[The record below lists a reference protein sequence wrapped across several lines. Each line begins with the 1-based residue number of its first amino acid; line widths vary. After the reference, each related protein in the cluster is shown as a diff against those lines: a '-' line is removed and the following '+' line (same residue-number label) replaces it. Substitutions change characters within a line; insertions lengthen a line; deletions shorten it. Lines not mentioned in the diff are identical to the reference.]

1 MEEGEECGRLLADAL
16 HPDAAFVYMAI
27 GYGLRKGKILKAE
40 ARDAFTEFVI
50 LVTLPCMIF
59 ESFQITLTV
68 ETLQKGLLSLF
79 VASSVEVLSLIIS
92 NVAFRFCKKMRF
104 LSCATGRWSVT
115 PVLPVCRLLKMGMG
129 WTVFFMPASISSLQG
144 SSCGVRASAF
154 YDGTALGAY
163 KEGPIQP
170 GHHCRRTGAPADAL

>member
-68 ETLQKGLLSLF
+68 ETLQKGS
-79 VASSVEVLSLIIS
+79 
-92 NVAFRFCKKMRF
+92 
-104 LSCATGRWSVT
+104 
-115 PVLPVCRLLKMGMG
+115 
-129 WTVFFMPASISSLQG
+129 
-144 SSCGVRASAF
+144 
-154 YDGTALGAY
+154 
-163 KEGPIQP
+163 
-170 GHHCRRTGAPADAL
+170 

>member
-16 HPDAAFVYMAI
+16 HPDVAFVYMAI

-92 NVAFRFCKKMRF
+92 NVAFRFCKKDEIPIMRYGTLVSNSGF
-104 LSCATGRWSVT
+104 AG
-115 PVLPVCRLLKMGMG
+115 LPVIENGYGLDGL
-129 WTVFFMPASISSLQG
+129 FMPASISSLQG
-144 SSCGVRASAF
+144 FSCGVRASAF
-154 YDGTALGAY
+154 L
-163 KEGPIQP
+163 
-170 GHHCRRTGAPADAL
+170 RRHRAGSV

>member
-1 MEEGEECGRLLADAL
+1 MKNVEGFWQMLSIQMLL
-16 HPDAAFVYMAI
+16 FVYMAI

-92 NVAFRFCKKMRF
+92 KPDIMVNPA
-104 LSCATGRWSVT
+104 T
-115 PVLPVCRLLKMGMG
+115 PVMRNRI
-129 WTVFFMPASISSLQG
+129 THTFISSK
-144 SSCGVRASAF
+144 SSHAN
-154 YDGTALGAY
+154 
-163 KEGPIQP
+163 I
-170 GHHCRRTGAPADAL
+170 

>member
-1 MEEGEECGRLLADAL
+1 MKNVEGFWQMLSIQMLL
-16 HPDAAFVYMAI
+16 FVYMAI

-129 WTVFFMPASISSLQG
+129 WTVFLCQPLYHPYKDPHVE
-144 SSCGVRASAF
+144 CGHQPF

>member
-16 HPDAAFVYMAI
+16 HPDAAFCLYAI

-92 NVAFRFCKKMRF
+92 NVAFRFCKKDEIPIMRYGTLVSNSGF
-104 LSCATGRWSVT
+104 AG
-115 PVLPVCRLLKMGMG
+115 LPVIENGYGLDGL
-129 WTVFFMPASISSLQG
+129 FYASLYIILQG

-154 YDGTALGAY
+154 L
-163 KEGPIQP
+163 
-170 GHHCRRTGAPADAL
+170 RRHRAGSV